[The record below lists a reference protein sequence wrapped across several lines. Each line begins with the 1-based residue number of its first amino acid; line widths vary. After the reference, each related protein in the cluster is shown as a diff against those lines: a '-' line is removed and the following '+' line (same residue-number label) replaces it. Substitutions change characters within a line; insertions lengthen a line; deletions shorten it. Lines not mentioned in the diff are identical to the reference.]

1 MIEQNI
7 LKQIQSGE
15 KTFLLFSADWCKNC
29 QQVVPKIKKYVEK
42 QNITLLEIKDSDSE
56 SKKIKK
62 ILEVN
67 LYPTLFIIENGKPQ
81 SKIIGADNIKKTLGI

>member
-1 MIEQNI
+1 MIEQSI

-42 QNITLLEIKDSDSE
+42 QNITLLEVKDTDSE
-56 SKKIKK
+56 SKEVKK

-81 SKIIGADNIKKTLGI
+81 SKVVGAESISKLLNI

>member
-1 MIEQNI
+1 MIQQRIIE
-7 LKQIQSGE
+7 QIQSGE

-42 QNITLLEIKDSDSE
+42 QNITLLEVKDTDSE
-56 SKKIKK
+56 SKEIKK
-62 ILEVN
+62 ILGVN

-81 SKIIGADNIKKTLGI
+81 SKIIGADNIKETLGI

>member
-1 MIEQNI
+1 MIQQRIIE
-7 LKQIQSGE
+7 QIQSGE

-42 QNITLLEIKDSDSE
+42 QNITLLEVKDTDSE
-56 SKKIKK
+56 SKEIKK

-81 SKIIGADNIKKTLGI
+81 SKIIGANNIKEILGI